1 MVRKA
6 TAKRLYVAMAKE
18 ERLIS
23 AYEVC
28 DGDERLAYA
37 LIEEKIVEDY
47 HDAEAH
53 FYLVSDFG
61 NYSATFN
68 GYMGEFVDYLS
79 HRDDKIDEIIEALC
93 EKHDPGEMLEDAM
106 FFYAGYVLPA
116 LIRQFKVEVT
126 GGHPIKKKKSVEEV
140 AS

>member
-1 MVRKA
+1 MVKKP
-6 TAKRLYVAMAKE
+6 TARRLYVAYAKE

-47 HDAEAH
+47 RDSETN

-61 NYSATFN
+61 NYSATFK
-68 GYMGEFVDYLS
+68 GYVGEFVEYMS
-79 HRDDKIDEIIEALC
+79 HRGDKIDEIIEALC
-93 EKHDPGEMLEDAM
+93 QKHDTGEMLEDAM
-106 FFYAGYVLPA
+106 FFFAGYVFPA
-116 LIRQFKVEVT
+116 LIQEFKFETT
-126 GGHPIKKKKSVEEV
+126 GGHPVKKKKEEI